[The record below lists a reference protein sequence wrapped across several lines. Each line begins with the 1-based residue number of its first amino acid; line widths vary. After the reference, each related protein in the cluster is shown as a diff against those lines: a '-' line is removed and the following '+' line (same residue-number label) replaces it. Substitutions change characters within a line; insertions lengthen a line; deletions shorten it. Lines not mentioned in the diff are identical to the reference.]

1 MPPPPILKVSE
12 IFASIQGEGLRQ
24 GEPTI
29 FVRLAGC
36 NLRCSFCDTKYAR
49 RRGQDFSLEKIIDR
63 ISGIRA
69 HFPARWVC
77 LTGGEPLL
85 QSVERL
91 VRKLK
96 AENLMVQVETN
107 GTRFRSMPV
116 DWYSVSPKPERY
128 SYRSEYRK
136 KAKEV
141 KLIVTRKLDLA
152 LVMKLRNEFSSPI
165 PVLLQIESG
174 RKWSIE
180 RGLKILEEA
189 TREGLENVRLS
200 SQLHRIFGLK

>member
-1 MPPPPILKVSE
+1 MPPPVTLKISE

-36 NLRCSFCDTKYAR
+36 NLSCVFCDTKYAR
-49 RRGQDFSLEKIIDR
+49 RGGRDFLLEEIMEKIR
-63 ISGIRA
+63 GLRA

-77 LTGGEPLL
+77 LTGGEPLR
-85 QSVERL
+85 QRVEKL
-91 VRKLK
+91 VHKLK
-96 AENLMVQVETN
+96 TEDFMVQVETN
-107 GTRFRSMPV
+107 GTHYRSMPV

-141 KLIVTRKLDLA
+141 KLIVTRELDLA
-152 LVMKLRNEFSSPI
+152 LVMKLRNEFRRTIPI
-165 PVLLQIESG
+165 LLQPESS

-180 RGLKILEEA
+180 RGFRILEEA
-189 TREGLENVRLS
+189 LQAGLDNIRLS
-200 SQLHRIFGLK
+200 SQLHRLFGLR